1 MTLDKIKEMLVRH
14 EGLVC
19 HLYKCTADKN
29 TIGVGRNLDVNGISE
44 DEALY
49 MLDNDIKRVQE
60 ELTKNWGCW
69 RTMPEKARM
78 VCIDM
83 TFQMGITGF
92 MKFRKTRQLM
102 ELGMWLEA
110 SEEIL
115 FSKYNL
121 QTPSRAAYNSRQL
134 ALCGQNGKDKRRA
147 SK

>member
-1 MTLDKIKEMLVRH
+1 MTPDKIKEMLVRH

-69 RTMPEKARM
+69 RTLPEKARM

-83 TFQMGITGF
+83 TFNLGIQGF
-92 MKFRKTRQLM
+92 MRFKRTRELM
-102 ELGMWLEA
+102 ELGMFLKA
-110 SEEIL
+110 SEEVL
-115 FSKYNL
+115 DSKYAVQL
-121 QTPSRAAYNSRQL
+121 PIRSLYNSRQL
-134 ALCGQNGKDKRRA
+134 ALCQIKPAKII
-147 SK
+147 

>member
-1 MTLDKIKEMLVRH
+1 MTPDKIKEMLVRH

-69 RTMPEKARM
+69 RTLPEKARM

-83 TFQMGITGF
+83 TFNLGIQGF
-92 MKFRKTRQLM
+92 MRFKRTRELM
-102 ELGMWLEA
+102 ELGMFLKA
-110 SEEIL
+110 SEEVL
-115 FSKYNL
+115 DSKYAVQL
-121 QTPSRAAYNSRQL
+121 PIRSLYNSRQL
-134 ALCGQNGKDKRRA
+134 ALCQIKPAKTI
-147 SK
+147 

>member
-1 MTLDKIKEMLVRH
+1 MTPDKIKEMLVRH

-69 RTMPEKARM
+69 RTLPEKARM

-83 TFQMGITGF
+83 TFNLGIQGF
-92 MKFRKTRQLM
+92 LGFKRTRELM
-102 ELGMWLEA
+102 ELGMFLKA
-110 SEEIL
+110 SEEVL
-115 FSKYNL
+115 NSKYAVQL
-121 QTPSRAAYNSRQL
+121 PIRSLYNSRQL
-134 ALCGQNGKDKRRA
+134 ALCQIKPAKIT
-147 SK
+147 

>member
-1 MTLDKIKEMLVRH
+1 MTPDKIKEMLVRH

-69 RTMPEKARM
+69 RTLPEKARM

-83 TFQMGITGF
+83 TFNLGIQGF
-92 MKFRKTRQLM
+92 MRFKRTRELM
-102 ELGMWLEA
+102 ELGMFLKA
-110 SEEIL
+110 SEEVL
-115 FSKYNL
+115 DSKYAVQLPNRSL
-121 QTPSRAAYNSRQL
+121 YNSRQL
-134 ALCGQNGKDKRRA
+134 ALCQIKPAKIT
-147 SK
+147 

>member
-1 MTLDKIKEMLVRH
+1 MTPDKIKEMLVRH

-69 RTMPEKARM
+69 RTLPEKARM

-83 TFQMGITGF
+83 TFNLGIQGF
-92 MKFRKTRQLM
+92 MRFKRTRELM
-102 ELGMWLEA
+102 ELGMFLKA
-110 SEEIL
+110 SEEVL
-115 FSKYNL
+115 D
-121 QTPSRAAYNSRQL
+121 SRYAVQLPNRSLYNSRQL
-134 ALCGQNGKDKRRA
+134 ALCQ
-147 SK
+147 

>member
-1 MTLDKIKEMLVRH
+1 MTPDKIKEMLVRH

-69 RTMPEKARM
+69 RTLPEKARM

-83 TFQMGITGF
+83 TFNLGIQGF
-92 MKFRKTRQLM
+92 MRFKRTRELM
-102 ELGMWLEA
+102 ELGMFLKA
-110 SEEIL
+110 SEEVL
-115 FSKYNL
+115 NSKYAVQL
-121 QTPSRAAYNSRQL
+121 PIRSLYNSRQL
-134 ALCGQNGKDKRRA
+134 ALCQIKPAKIT
-147 SK
+147 

>member
-1 MTLDKIKEMLVRH
+1 MTPDKIKEMLVRH

-69 RTMPEKARM
+69 RTLPEKARM

-83 TFQMGITGF
+83 TFNLGIQGF
-92 MKFRKTRQLM
+92 MRFKRTRELM
-102 ELGMWLEA
+102 ELGMFLKA
-110 SEEIL
+110 SEEVL
-115 FSKYNL
+115 DSKYAVQL
-121 QTPSRAAYNSRQL
+121 PIRSLYNSRQL
-134 ALCGQNGKDKRRA
+134 ALCQIKPAKIT
-147 SK
+147 